1 MGYECEGVRVS
12 QKVLKFDFS
21 CDGYRYAEDVIQL
34 GCVAVMS
41 VVRNISSTPRVELLM
56 EPAIETKRAL

>member
-1 MGYECEGVRVS
+1 MGTGFECEGVRVS
-12 QKVLKFDFS
+12 QKVLKFDSS

-41 VVRNISSTPRVELLM
+41 VVRKIPIPPDIDVQL
-56 EPAIETKRAL
+56 EPPIET